1 MWLTDARVV
10 DVVRGQIRDGV
21 SVEISGGRIGAIQK
35 QPGAGE
41 RRSLGGRY
49 LVPGLI
55 SVHTHLS
62 VVYPFSAHDENENP
76 GLTVLRAYQRA
87 QDALHAGVT
96 TIRCVHE
103 LNRADLLLAE
113 AARAGWADV
122 PRIVGAGRALS
133 TTDGHGDGGIGC
145 AIVDGPEAFREAA
158 LAELDAGCSHIK
170 VFITGGIA
178 KLGETFDHPEMSLEE
193 MRATVDAAS
202 ERDTYVVAHAASS
215 LAINRALDAGIRSF
229 EHAYDL
235 DEDTARRMA
244 AEGVFLT
251 PTLCVTRSQEW
262 MKWKG
267 FEDFQIET
275 SLQVGPMHLASIRR
289 AVAAGV
295 TMVNGT
301 DYPPGDPI
309 GGTSVAVH
317 EMNLMEGAGLH
328 PKLALA
334 GATSNAARLLGLES
348 EIGTVEQGK
357 MADLVAVDENP
368 LADVS
373 AMRDISFVMQ
383 SGRVVRDDRPAP

>member
-10 DVVRGQIRDGV
+10 DVVTGEIRDGV
-21 SVEISGGRIGAIQK
+21 SVEISEGRIGSIQI

-41 RRSLGGRY
+41 RISLDGRY

-62 VVYPFSAHDENENP
+62 VVYPFSATDENENP
-76 GLTVLRAYQRA
+76 GLTVLRSYQRA
-87 QDALHAGVT
+87 QDALRAGVT

-103 LNRADLLLAE
+103 LNQADLLLAE

-122 PRIVGAGRALS
+122 PRIVGAGRAIS
-133 TTDGHGDGGIGC
+133 TTGGHGDGIGSVI
-145 AIVDGPEAFREAA
+145 ADGPEAFREAA
-158 LAELDAGCSHIK
+158 LAELDSGCSHIK

-178 KLGETFDHPEMSLEE
+178 NMGEKFDHPEMSLAE
-193 MRATVDAAS
+193 MQATVEAAS
-202 ERDTYVVAHAASS
+202 DRDTYVVAHAGSS
-215 LAINRALDAGIRSF
+215 LAIKRALDAGIRSF

-235 DEDTARRMA
+235 DEETAGRMA
-244 AEGVFLT
+244 AKGVFLT

-262 MKWKG
+262 MRWKG
-267 FEDFQIET
+267 FEEFQIET

-317 EMNLMEGAGLH
+317 EMGLMEGAGLR
-328 PKLALA
+328 PQLALA

-348 EIGTVEQGK
+348 EIGTVEEGK
-357 MADLVAVDENP
+357 VADLVAVEENP
-368 LADVS
+368 LSDVA

-383 SGRVVRDDRPAP
+383 SGRVVRDDRPAA

>member
-10 DVVRGQIRDGV
+10 DVVAGEVRDGT
-21 SVEISGGRIGAIQK
+21 SVEIADGRIGAISK
-35 QPGAGE
+35 QPGSGE
-41 RRSLGGRY
+41 RMSLGGRY

-62 VVYPFSAHDENENP
+62 VVYPFSSTDENENP
-76 GLTVLRAYQRA
+76 GLTVMRAYGRA
-87 QDALHAGVT
+87 QDALRAGIT

-122 PRIVGAGRALS
+122 PRIVGAGRAIG
-133 TTDGHGDGGIGC
+133 TPGGHGEGHGSVI
-145 AIVDGPEAFREAA
+145 ADGPEAFREAA

-178 KLGETFDHPEMSLEE
+178 NLGETFDHPEMNKAE
-193 MRATVDAAS
+193 MQATVDAAS
-202 ERDTYVVAHAASS
+202 ERETYVVAHAASS
-215 LAINRALDAGIRSF
+215 LAINWALDAGIRSF

-235 DEDTARRMA
+235 DEETAGRMA
-244 AEGVFLT
+244 AKGVFLT

-262 MKWKG
+262 MRWKG
-267 FEDFQIET
+267 FEEFQIET
-275 SLQVGPMHLASIRR
+275 SLEVGPMHLASIRR

-317 EMNLMEGAGLH
+317 EMGLMQGAGLR
-328 PKLALA
+328 PQLALA
-334 GATSNAARLLGLES
+334 GATHNAARLLGMDA
-348 EIGTVEQGK
+348 EIGTISSGK
-357 MADLVAVDENP
+357 VADLVAVEENP
-368 LADVS
+368 LSDVA
-373 AMRDISFVMQ
+373 AMREISFVMQ
-383 SGRVVRDDRPAP
+383 SGRVVRDDRPAA

>member
-10 DVVRGQIRDGV
+10 DVVKGKIQDGM
-21 SVEISGGRIGAIQK
+21 SVEISGGRIGAIRK
-35 QPGAGE
+35 HPGAGE
-41 RRSLGGRY
+41 RMSLGGRY
-49 LVPGLI
+49 LTPGLI

-62 VVYPFSAHDENENP
+62 VVYPFSATDENENP
-76 GLTVLRAYQRA
+76 GLTVLRSYERA
-87 QDALHAGVT
+87 KDALRAGVT

-103 LNRADLLLAE
+103 LNQADLLLAE
-113 AARAGWADV
+113 AGRAGWADV
-122 PRIVGAGRALS
+122 PRIVGAGRAIS
-133 TTDGHGDGGIGC
+133 KPGGHGDGIGSVI
-145 AIVDGPEAFREAA
+145 ADGPEAFREAA
-158 LAELDAGCSHIK
+158 LAELDSGCRHIK

-178 KLGETFDHPEMSLEE
+178 NLNEAFDHPEMSQAE
-193 MRATVDAAS
+193 MKATVDAAAK
-202 ERDTYVVAHAASS
+202 RDTYVVAHAGSS
-215 LAINRALDAGIRSF
+215 KAINWALDAGVRCF

-235 DEDTARRMA
+235 DQETAGRMA
-244 AEGVFLT
+244 AKGVFLT

-262 MKWKG
+262 MRWKG
-267 FEDFQIET
+267 FEEFQIET
-275 SLQVGPMHLASIRR
+275 SLEVGPMHLASIRR

-309 GGTSVAVH
+309 DGTSVTVY
-317 EMNLMEGAGLH
+317 EMGLMEGAGLH
-328 PKLALA
+328 PRLALA

-357 MADLVAVDENP
+357 MADLVAVDGNP
-368 LADVS
+368 LTDVS

>member
-10 DVVRGQIRDGV
+10 DVVTGEIQDGV
-21 SVEISGGRIGAIQK
+21 SVQISDGRIADIRK

-41 RRSLGGRY
+41 RISLDGRY

-62 VVYPFSAHDENENP
+62 VVYPFSATDESENP
-76 GLTVLRAYQRA
+76 GLTVLRAYGRA
-87 QDALHAGVT
+87 QDALRAGVT

-122 PRIVGAGRALS
+122 PRIVGAGRALGAPG
-133 TTDGHGDGGIGC
+133 GHGEGVGSVF
-145 AIVDGPEAFREAA
+145 ADGPDAFREAA
-158 LAELDAGCSHIK
+158 LAELDAGSSHIK

-178 KLGETFDHPEMSLEE
+178 NLGETFDEPEMTEAE
-193 MRATVDAAS
+193 MRATVDAAA

-215 LAINRALDAGIRSF
+215 LAINWGLDAGIRSF

-235 DEDTARRMA
+235 DEETAGRMA

-262 MKWKG
+262 MRWKG
-267 FEDFQIET
+267 FEEFQIET
-275 SLQVGPMHLASIRR
+275 SLEVGPMHLASIRR
-289 AVAAGV
+289 AVSAGV

-309 GGTSVAVH
+309 EDTSVAVY
-317 EMNLMEGAGLH
+317 EMGLMEGAGLR
-328 PKLALA
+328 PQLALA
-334 GATSNAARLLGLES
+334 GATSNAARLLGMES
-348 EIGTVEQGK
+348 EIGTIDEGK
-357 MADLVAVDENP
+357 VADLVAVEEDP
-368 LADVS
+368 LSDVA

-383 SGRVVRDDRPAP
+383 AGRVVRDDRPAS

>member
-10 DVVRGQIRDGV
+10 DVVTGEVRDGV
-21 SVEISGGRIGAIQK
+21 SVEISGGRIGAIRK

-41 RRSLGGRY
+41 RMSLDGRY

-62 VVYPFSAHDENENP
+62 VVYPFSATDEGENP
-76 GLTVLRAYQRA
+76 GLTVLRAYGRA
-87 QDALHAGVT
+87 QDALRAGVT

-122 PRIVGAGRALS
+122 PRIVGAGRAIS
-133 TTDGHGDGGIGC
+133 VPGGHGAGHGSVI
-145 AIVDGPEAFREAA
+145 ADGPDAFREAA

-178 KLGETFDHPEMSLEE
+178 NLGETFDSPQMNPAE

-202 ERDTYVVAHAASS
+202 ARDTYVVAHAASS
-215 LAINRALDAGIRSF
+215 LAINWALDAGVRSF

-235 DEDTARRMA
+235 DEETAGRMA
-244 AEGVFLT
+244 ARGVFLT

-262 MKWKG
+262 MRWKG
-267 FEDFQIET
+267 FEEFQIEM
-275 SLQVGPMHLASIRR
+275 SLDVGPMHLASIRR

-309 GGTSVAVH
+309 DGTSVAVH
-317 EMNLMEGAGLH
+317 EMGLMQGAGLR
-328 PKLALA
+328 PRLALA
-334 GATSNAARLLGLES
+334 GATSNAARLLGMES
-348 EIGTVEQGK
+348 EIGTIEEGK
-357 MADLVAVDENP
+357 VADLVAVEENP
-368 LADVS
+368 LSDVA

-383 SGRVVRDDRPAP
+383 SGRVVRDDRPAA

>member
-10 DVVRGQIRDGV
+10 NVVTGGIQDGV
-21 SVEISGGRIGAIQK
+21 SVEISEGRIGAIQK
-35 QPGAGE
+35 HPGSGE
-41 RRSLGGRY
+41 RVNLGGRY
-49 LVPGLI
+49 LAPGLI

-62 VVYPFSAHDENENP
+62 VVYPFSATDENENP
-76 GLTVLRAYQRA
+76 GLTVLRAYGRA
-87 QDALHAGVT
+87 QDALRAGVT

-103 LNRADLLLAE
+103 LNQADLLLAE

-122 PRIVGAGRALS
+122 PRIVGAGRAIS
-133 TTDGHGDGGIGC
+133 TTGGHGDGHGSVL
-145 AIVDGPEAFREAA
+145 ADGPEAFRQAA

-178 KLGETFDHPEMSLEE
+178 NLGETFDHPEMSLAE
-193 MRATVDAAS
+193 MQATVGAAAD
-202 ERDTYVVAHAASS
+202 RDTYVVAHAGSS
-215 LAINRALDAGIRSF
+215 VAINRALDAGIRSF

-235 DEDTARRMA
+235 DQDTADRMA

-262 MKWKG
+262 MRWKG
-267 FEDFQIET
+267 FEEFQIET

-317 EMNLMEGAGLH
+317 EMGLMEGAGLH
-328 PKLALA
+328 PQLALA

-348 EIGTVEQGK
+348 QIGTVEQGK
-357 MADLVAVDENP
+357 IADLVAVDENP
-368 LADVS
+368 LSDVS
-373 AMRDISFVMQ
+373 AMRNISFVMQ

>member
-1 MWLTDARVV
+1 MTDVRVV
-10 DVVRGQIRDGV
+10 DVVTGEVRDGV
-21 SVEISGGRIGAIQK
+21 SVEISGGRIGAIRR

-41 RRSLGGRY
+41 RMSLGGRY

-62 VVYPFSAHDENENP
+62 VVYPFSATDERENP
-76 GLTVLRAYQRA
+76 GLTVLRAYGRA
-87 QDALHAGVT
+87 QDALRAGIT

-122 PRIVGAGRALS
+122 PRIVGAGRAIS
-133 TTDGHGDGGIGC
+133 VPGGHGTGQGS
-145 AIVDGPEAFREAA
+145 AIADGPEAFREAA

-178 KLGETFDHPEMSLEE
+178 NLGETFDSPQMNQAEMQ
-193 MRATVDAAS
+193 ATVDAAS

-215 LAINRALDAGIRSF
+215 LAINWALDAGIRSF

-235 DEDTARRMA
+235 DEDTAGRMA
-244 AEGVFLT
+244 AKGVFLT

-262 MKWKG
+262 MRWKG
-267 FEDFQIET
+267 FEEFQIET
-275 SLQVGPMHLASIRR
+275 SLEVGPMHLASIRR

-309 GGTSVAVH
+309 EGTSVAVY
-317 EMNLMEGAGLH
+317 EMGLMQGAGLH
-328 PKLALA
+328 PRLALA
-334 GATSNAARLLGLES
+334 GATSNAARLLGMES
-348 EIGTVEQGK
+348 EIGTVEEGK
-357 MADLVAVDENP
+357 VADLVAVEENP
-368 LADVS
+368 LSDVA

-383 SGRVVRDDRPAP
+383 SGRVVRDDRPAA

>member
-10 DVVRGQIRDGV
+10 DVVAGEVRDGV
-21 SVEISGGRIGAIQK
+21 SVEIADGRIGAISK
-35 QPGAGE
+35 QPGSGE
-41 RRSLGGRY
+41 RMSLGGRY

-62 VVYPFSAHDENENP
+62 VVYPFSSTDENENP
-76 GLTVLRAYQRA
+76 GLTVMRAYGRA
-87 QDALHAGVT
+87 QDALRAGIT

-122 PRIVGAGRALS
+122 PRIVGAGRAIG
-133 TTDGHGDGGIGC
+133 TPGGHGEGHGSVI
-145 AIVDGPEAFREAA
+145 ADGPEAFREAA

-178 KLGETFDHPEMSLEE
+178 NLGETFDHPEMNKAE
-193 MRATVDAAS
+193 MQATVDAAS
-202 ERDTYVVAHAASS
+202 ERETYVVAHAASS
-215 LAINRALDAGIRSF
+215 LAINWALDAGIRSF

-235 DEDTARRMA
+235 DEETAGRMA
-244 AEGVFLT
+244 AKGVFLT

-262 MKWKG
+262 MRWKG
-267 FEDFQIET
+267 FEEFQIET
-275 SLQVGPMHLASIRR
+275 SLEVGPMHLASIRR

-317 EMNLMEGAGLH
+317 EMGLMQGAGLR
-328 PKLALA
+328 PQLALA
-334 GATSNAARLLGLES
+334 GATHNAARLLGMDA
-348 EIGTVEQGK
+348 EIGTISSGK
-357 MADLVAVDENP
+357 VADLVAVEGNP
-368 LADVS
+368 LSDVA
-373 AMRDISFVMQ
+373 AMREISFVMQ
-383 SGRVVRDDRPAP
+383 SGRVVRDDRPAA

>member
-10 DVVRGQIRDGV
+10 DVVQGQISDGV
-21 SVEISGGRIGAIQK
+21 SVEISGDRIGAIQK

-41 RRSLGGRY
+41 RMSLGGRY

-113 AARAGWADV
+113 AAKAGWADV

-158 LAELDAGCSHIK
+158 LAELDAGSSHIK

-193 MRATVDAAS
+193 MRATVDAAA
-202 ERDTYVVAHAASS
+202 ERETYVVAHAASS
-215 LAINRALDAGIRSF
+215 EAINRALDAGIRSF

-328 PKLALA
+328 PQMALA

-348 EIGTVEQGK
+348 QIGTVDQGK
-357 MADLVAVDENP
+357 VADLVAVEGNP
-368 LADVS
+368 LTDVS

-383 SGRVVRDDRPAP
+383 SGRVVRDDRPTP

>member
-10 DVVRGQIRDGV
+10 DPAAGEILDGV
-21 SVEISGGRIGAIQK
+21 SVEVSGARIGAVRK

-41 RRSLGGRY
+41 HMSLGGRY

-62 VVYPFSAHDENENP
+62 VVYPFSATDENENP
-76 GLTVLRAYQRA
+76 GLTVLRAYGRA
-87 QDALHAGVT
+87 QDALRAGIT

-122 PRIVGAGRALS
+122 PRIVGAGRAIS
-133 TTDGHGDGGIGC
+133 TPGGHGDGHGS
-145 AIVDGPEAFREAA
+145 AIADGPEAFREAA
-158 LAELDAGCSHIK
+158 LAELDAGCRHIK

-178 KLGETFDHPEMSLEE
+178 NLGETFDHPEMSRGE
-193 MRATVDAAS
+193 MAAAVDAAA

-215 LAINRALDAGIRSF
+215 QAINWALDAGVRSF

-235 DEDTARRMA
+235 DEETAGRMA

-262 MKWKG
+262 MRWKG
-267 FEDFQIET
+267 FEEFQIET
-275 SLQVGPMHLASIRR
+275 SLRVGPMHLASIRR

-309 GGTSVAVH
+309 DGTSVAVY
-317 EMNLMEGAGLH
+317 EMGLMEGAGLH
-328 PKLALA
+328 PRLALA
-334 GATSNAARLLGLES
+334 GATCNAARLLGMES
-348 EIGTVEQGK
+348 EIGTIEEGK
-357 MADLVAVDENP
+357 AADLVAVEENP
-368 LADVS
+368 LLDSA
-373 AMRDISFVMQ
+373 AMRGISFVMQ
-383 SGRVVRDDRPAP
+383 SGRVVRDDRPAG

>member
-10 DVVRGQIRDGV
+10 DVVTGQIRDGV
-21 SVEISGGRIGAIQK
+21 SVEISDGRIGAIRK

-41 RRSLGGRY
+41 RISLDGRY

-62 VVYPFSAHDENENP
+62 VVYPFSDTDVNENP
-76 GLTVLRAYQRA
+76 GLTVLRSYERA
-87 QDALHAGVT
+87 QDALRAGVT

-113 AARAGWADV
+113 AARAGWVDV
-122 PRIVGAGRALS
+122 PRIVGAGQAIS
-133 TTDGHGDGGIGC
+133 TPGGHGDGVGSVI
-145 AIVDGPEAFREAA
+145 ADGPEAFREAA

-178 KLGETFDHPEMSLEE
+178 NLGETFDHPEMSREE
-193 MRATVDAAS
+193 MKATVSAAS

-215 LAINRALDAGIRSF
+215 QAINWALDSGIRSF

-235 DEDTARRMA
+235 DEETAGRMA

-251 PTLCVTRSQEW
+251 PTLCVTSSQEW
-262 MKWKG
+262 MRWKG
-267 FEDFQIET
+267 FEEFQIET
-275 SLQVGPMHLASIRR
+275 SLEVHPTHLASIRR

-309 GGTSVAVH
+309 QGTSVAVY
-317 EMNLMEGAGLH
+317 EMGLMEGAGLR
-328 PKLALA
+328 PQLALA
-334 GATSNAARLLGLES
+334 GATSNAARLLGMES
-348 EIGTVEQGK
+348 EIGTVEEGK
-357 MADLVAVDENP
+357 VADLVAVEENP
-368 LADVS
+368 LADVA

-383 SGRVVRDDRPAP
+383 SGRVVRDNRSAA

>member
-10 DVVRGQIRDGV
+10 DVVHGQIRDGV
-21 SVEISGGRIGAIQK
+21 SVEIAGGRIGAIRRH
-35 QPGAGE
+35 PGTGE
-41 RRSLGGRY
+41 RMSLGGRY

-62 VVYPFSAHDENENP
+62 MVYPFSALDEDENP
-76 GLTVLRAYQRA
+76 GLTVLRAYGRA
-87 QDALHAGVT
+87 QDALRAGIT

-122 PRIVGAGRALS
+122 PRIVGAGRAIS
-133 TTDGHGDGGIGC
+133 TPGGHGDGIGS
-145 AIVDGPEAFREAA
+145 ALADGPEAFREAA

-178 KLGETFDHPEMSLEE
+178 NLGETFDHPEMSREE
-193 MRATVDAAS
+193 MQATVRAAA
-202 ERDTYVVAHAASS
+202 ERETYVVAHAGSS
-215 LAINRALDAGIRSF
+215 VAINWALDAGVRSF

-235 DEDTARRMA
+235 DGETAGRMA

-251 PTLCVTRSQEW
+251 PTLCCTRSPEW
-262 MKWKG
+262 MRWKG
-267 FEDFQIET
+267 FEEFQIET
-275 SLQVGPMHLASIRR
+275 AMEVGPMHLASIRR

-309 GGTSVAVH
+309 GGTSVTVH
-317 EMNLMEGAGLH
+317 EMGLMEGAGLH
-328 PKLALA
+328 PQLALA

-368 LADVS
+368 LSDVS
-373 AMRDISFVMQ
+373 AMRNISLVMQ
-383 SGRVVRDDRPAP
+383 SGRVVRDDRSAS

>member
-10 DVVRGQIRDGV
+10 DVVRGEIQDGV
-21 SVEISGGRIGAIQK
+21 SVQISDGRIGAIRK

-41 RRSLGGRY
+41 RISLGGRY

-62 VVYPFSAHDENENP
+62 VVYPFSATDESENP
-76 GLTVLRAYQRA
+76 GLTVLRAYGRA
-87 QDALHAGVT
+87 QDALRAGVT

-122 PRIVGAGRALS
+122 PRIVGAGRALGAPG
-133 TTDGHGDGGIGC
+133 GHGEGVGSVF
-145 AIVDGPEAFREAA
+145 ADGPDAFREAA
-158 LAELDAGCSHIK
+158 LAELDAGSSHIK
-170 VFITGGIA
+170 LFITGGIA
-178 KLGETFDHPEMSLEE
+178 NLGETFDEPEMTEAE
-193 MRATVDAAS
+193 MRATVDAAA

-215 LAINRALDAGIRSF
+215 LAINWGLDAGIRSF

-235 DEDTARRMA
+235 DEETAGRMA
-244 AEGVFLT
+244 AKGVFLT

-262 MKWKG
+262 MRWKG

-275 SLQVGPMHLASIRR
+275 SLEVGPMHLASIRR

-309 GGTSVAVH
+309 EDTSVAVY
-317 EMNLMEGAGLH
+317 EMGLMEGAGLS
-328 PKLALA
+328 PQLALA
-334 GATSNAARLLGLES
+334 GATSNAARLLGMET
-348 EIGTVEQGK
+348 EIGTVEEGK
-357 MADLVAVDENP
+357 VADLVAVEEDP
-368 LADVS
+368 LADVA

-383 SGRVVRDDRPAP
+383 AGRVVRDDRPAS

>member
-1 MWLTDARVV
+1 MWLTDTRVV
-10 DVVRGQIRDGV
+10 DVGTGEVRDGV
-21 SVEISGGRIGAIQK
+21 SVEISGGRIGAIRK

-41 RRSLGGRY
+41 RMSLDGRY

-62 VVYPFSAHDENENP
+62 VVYPFSATDEGENP
-76 GLTVLRAYQRA
+76 GLTVLRAYGRA
-87 QDALHAGVT
+87 QDALRAGVT

-122 PRIVGAGRALS
+122 PRIVGAGRAIS
-133 TTDGHGDGGIGC
+133 VPGGHGAGHGSVI
-145 AIVDGPEAFREAA
+145 ADGPDAFREAA

-178 KLGETFDHPEMSLEE
+178 NLGETFDSPQMNPAE

-202 ERDTYVVAHAASS
+202 ARDTYVVAHAASS
-215 LAINRALDAGIRSF
+215 LAINWALDAGVRSF

-235 DEDTARRMA
+235 DEETAGRMA
-244 AEGVFLT
+244 ARGVFLT

-262 MKWKG
+262 MRWKG
-267 FEDFQIET
+267 FEEFQIEM
-275 SLQVGPMHLASIRR
+275 SLDVGPMHLASIRR

-309 GGTSVAVH
+309 DGTSVAVY
-317 EMNLMEGAGLH
+317 EMGLMQGAGLR
-328 PKLALA
+328 PRLALA
-334 GATSNAARLLGLES
+334 GATSNAARLLGMES
-348 EIGTVEQGK
+348 EIGTIEEGK
-357 MADLVAVDENP
+357 VADLVAVEENP
-368 LADVS
+368 LSDVA

-383 SGRVVRDDRPAP
+383 SGRVVRDDRPAA

>member
-10 DVVRGQIRDGV
+10 DVVTGEIRDGV
-21 SVEISGGRIGAIQK
+21 SVEISEGRIGSIQK

-41 RRSLGGRY
+41 RISLDGRY

-62 VVYPFSAHDENENP
+62 VVYPFSATDENENP
-76 GLTVLRAYQRA
+76 GLTVLRSYQRA
-87 QDALHAGVT
+87 QDALRAGVT

-103 LNRADLLLAE
+103 LNQADLLLAE

-122 PRIVGAGRALS
+122 PRIVGAGRAIS
-133 TTDGHGDGGIGC
+133 TTGGHGDGIGSVI
-145 AIVDGPEAFREAA
+145 ADGPEAFREAA
-158 LAELDAGCSHIK
+158 LAELDSGCSHIK

-178 KLGETFDHPEMSLEE
+178 NMGEKFDHPEMSLAE
-193 MRATVDAAS
+193 MQATVDAAS
-202 ERDTYVVAHAASS
+202 DRDTYVVAHAGSS
-215 LAINRALDAGIRSF
+215 LAIKRALDAGIRSF

-235 DEDTARRMA
+235 DEETAGRMA
-244 AEGVFLT
+244 AKGVFLT

-262 MKWKG
+262 MRWKG
-267 FEDFQIET
+267 FEEFQIET

-317 EMNLMEGAGLH
+317 EMGLMEGAGLH
-328 PKLALA
+328 PQLALA

-348 EIGTVEQGK
+348 EIGTVEEGK
-357 MADLVAVDENP
+357 VADLVAVEENP
-368 LADVS
+368 LSDVA

>member
-10 DVVRGQIRDGV
+10 DVVTGDIQDGV
-21 SVEISGGRIGAIQK
+21 SVQISDGRIGAIRK

-41 RRSLGGRY
+41 RISLDGRY

-62 VVYPFSAHDENENP
+62 VVYPFSATDESENP
-76 GLTVLRAYQRA
+76 GLTVLRAYGRA
-87 QDALHAGVT
+87 QDALRAGVT

-122 PRIVGAGRALS
+122 PRIVGAGRALGAPG
-133 TTDGHGDGGIGC
+133 GHGEGVGSVF
-145 AIVDGPEAFREAA
+145 ADGPDAFREAA
-158 LAELDAGCSHIK
+158 LAELDAGSSHIK
-170 VFITGGIA
+170 LFITGGIA
-178 KLGETFDHPEMSLEE
+178 NLGETFDEPEMTEAE
-193 MRATVDAAS
+193 MRATVDAAA

-215 LAINRALDAGIRSF
+215 LAINWGLDAGIRSF

-235 DEDTARRMA
+235 DEETAGRMA

-262 MKWKG
+262 MRWKG
-267 FEDFQIET
+267 FEEFQIET
-275 SLQVGPMHLASIRR
+275 SLEVGPMHLASIRR

-309 GGTSVAVH
+309 EDTSVAVY
-317 EMNLMEGAGLH
+317 EMGLMEGAGLR
-328 PKLALA
+328 PRLALA
-334 GATSNAARLLGLES
+334 GATSNAARLLGMET
-348 EIGTVEQGK
+348 EIGTVEEGK
-357 MADLVAVDENP
+357 VADLVAVEEDP
-368 LADVS
+368 LADVA

-383 SGRVVRDDRPAP
+383 AGRVVRDDRPAS

>member
-10 DVVRGQIRDGV
+10 DVVTGEIRDGV
-21 SVEISGGRIGAIQK
+21 SAEISEGRIGSIQK

-41 RRSLGGRY
+41 RISLDGRY

-62 VVYPFSAHDENENP
+62 VVYPFSATDENENP

-87 QDALHAGVT
+87 QDALRAGVT

-103 LNRADLLLAE
+103 LNQADLLLAE

-122 PRIVGAGRALS
+122 PRIVGAGRAIS
-133 TTDGHGDGGIGC
+133 TTGGHGDGIGSVI
-145 AIVDGPEAFREAA
+145 ADGPEAFREAA
-158 LAELDAGCSHIK
+158 LAELDSGCSHIK

-178 KLGETFDHPEMSLEE
+178 NLGETFDHPEMSLAE
-193 MRATVDAAS
+193 MQATVEAAS
-202 ERDTYVVAHAASS
+202 DRDTYVVAHAGSS
-215 LAINRALDAGIRSF
+215 LAIKRALDAGIRSF

-235 DEDTARRMA
+235 DEDTAGRMA
-244 AEGVFLT
+244 AKGVFLT

-262 MKWKG
+262 MRWKG
-267 FEDFQIET
+267 FEEFQIQT

-317 EMNLMEGAGLH
+317 EMGLMEGAGLH
-328 PKLALA
+328 PQLALA

-348 EIGTVEQGK
+348 EIGTVEEGK
-357 MADLVAVDENP
+357 VADLVAVEENP
-368 LADVS
+368 LSDVA

-383 SGRVVRDDRPAP
+383 SGRVVRDDRPAA

>member
-10 DVVRGQIRDGV
+10 DVVTGEIRDGV
-21 SVEISGGRIGAIQK
+21 SVEISGGRIGAIRK
-35 QPGAGE
+35 QPGTGE
-41 RRSLGGRY
+41 RMSLGGRY

-62 VVYPFSAHDENENP
+62 VVYPFSATDEKENP
-76 GLTVLRAYQRA
+76 GLTVLRAYGRA
-87 QDALHAGVT
+87 QDALRAGIT

-122 PRIVGAGRALS
+122 PRIVGAGRALGVPG
-133 TTDGHGDGGIGC
+133 GHGDGHGSVI
-145 AIVDGPEAFREAA
+145 ADGPEAFREAA
-158 LAELDAGCSHIK
+158 LAELDAGCSHVK

-178 KLGETFDHPEMSLEE
+178 GLGETFDRPEMSKAE
-193 MRATVDAAS
+193 MQATVDAAAR
-202 ERDTYVVAHAASS
+202 RDTYVVAHAASS
-215 LAINRALDAGIRSF
+215 LAINWALDAGIRSF

-235 DEDTARRMA
+235 DADTAGRMA
-244 AEGVFLT
+244 AAGVFLT

-262 MKWKG
+262 MRWKG

-275 SLQVGPMHLASIRR
+275 SLRVGPMHLTSIRR

-309 GGTSVAVH
+309 EGTSVAVY
-317 EMNLMEGAGLH
+317 EMGLMQGAGLR
-328 PKLALA
+328 PQLALA
-334 GATSNAARLLGLES
+334 GATSNAARLLGMES
-348 EIGTVEQGK
+348 EIGTIEEGK
-357 MADLVAVDENP
+357 VADLVAVEENP
-368 LADVS
+368 IFDVA

-383 SGRVVRDDRPAP
+383 SGRVVRDDRPAA

>member
-10 DVVRGQIRDGV
+10 DVVTGEIRDGV
-21 SVEISGGRIGAIQK
+21 SVEVSDGRIGAISR

-41 RRSLGGRY
+41 RMSLDGRY

-62 VVYPFSAHDENENP
+62 VVYPFSDTDENENP
-76 GLTVLRAYQRA
+76 GLTVLRAYGRA
-87 QDALHAGVT
+87 QDALRAGVT

-122 PRIVGAGRALS
+122 PRIVGAGRAIGAPG
-133 TTDGHGDGGIGC
+133 GHGEGIGSVF
-145 AIVDGPEAFREAA
+145 AEGPDAFREAA

-178 KLGETFDHPEMSLEE
+178 NLGETFDEPEMTEAE
-193 MRATVDAAS
+193 MRATVDAAA
-202 ERDTYVVAHAASS
+202 EHDTYVVAHAASS
-215 LAINRALDAGIRSF
+215 LAINWGLDAGIRSF

-235 DEDTARRMA
+235 DEATAGRMA

-251 PTLCVTRSQEW
+251 PTLCVTSSQEW
-262 MKWKG
+262 MRWRG
-267 FEDFQIET
+267 FEEFQIEK
-275 SLQVGPMHLASIRR
+275 SLEVHPSHLASIRR

-309 GGTSVAVH
+309 DNTSVTVH
-317 EMNLMEGAGLH
+317 EMGLMEGAGLS
-328 PKLALA
+328 PQLALA
-334 GATSNAARLLGLES
+334 GATSNAARLLGMEA
-348 EIGTVEQGK
+348 EIGTVEEGK
-357 MADLVAVDENP
+357 VADLVAVEENP
-368 LADVS
+368 LADVA

-383 SGRVVRDDRPAP
+383 SGRVVRDDRPAA

>member
-10 DVVRGQIRDGV
+10 DVVAGEVRDGV

-41 RRSLGGRY
+41 QMSLEGRY

-62 VVYPFSAHDENENP
+62 MVYPFSDTDENENP
-76 GLTVLRAYQRA
+76 GLTVLRAYGRA
-87 QDALHAGVT
+87 QDALRSGIT
-96 TIRCVHE
+96 TLRSVHE

-122 PRIVGAGRALS
+122 PRIVGAGRAIS
-133 TTDGHGDGGIGC
+133 TPGGHGEGHGSVI
-145 AIVDGPEAFREAA
+145 ADGPEAFREAA
-158 LAELDAGCSHIK
+158 LAELDAGCAHIK

-178 KLGETFDHPEMSLEE
+178 NMGETFDQPQMTSAEM
-193 MRATVDAAS
+193 AAAVGAAS
-202 ERDTYVVAHAASS
+202 ERDAYVVAHAASS
-215 LAINRALDAGIRSF
+215 LAINQALDVGIRSF

-262 MKWKG
+262 MRWKG
-267 FEDFQIET
+267 FEEFQIET

-295 TMVNGT
+295 TMVTGT

-309 GGTSVAVH
+309 EGTSVTVY
-317 EMNLMEGAGLH
+317 EMGLMQGAGLR
-328 PKLALA
+328 PRLALA
-334 GATSNAARLLGLES
+334 AATSTAARLLGLES
-348 EIGTVEQGK
+348 EIGTIEEGK
-357 MADLVAVDENP
+357 AADLVAVEENP
-368 LADVS
+368 LDDTA
-373 AMRDISFVMQ
+373 AMRGISFVMQ
-383 SGRVVRDDRPAP
+383 SGRVVRDDRPAA

>member
-10 DVVRGQIRDGV
+10 DVVTGEIRDGV
-21 SVEISGGRIGAIQK
+21 SVEISGERIGAIQK
-35 QPGAGE
+35 QPGTGE
-41 RRSLGGRY
+41 RMSIGGRY

-62 VVYPFSAHDENENP
+62 VMYPFSATDENENP
-76 GLTVLRAYQRA
+76 GLTVLRAYGRA
-87 QDALHAGVT
+87 QDALRAGVT

-103 LNRADLLLAE
+103 LNQADLLLAE

-122 PRIVGAGRALS
+122 PRIVGAGRAIS
-133 TTDGHGDGGIGC
+133 TTGGHGDGIGSVI
-145 AIVDGPEAFREAA
+145 ADGPEAFREAA
-158 LAELDAGCSHIK
+158 LAELDAGCRHIK

-178 KLGETFDHPEMSLEE
+178 NLGETFDHPEMSLAE
-193 MRATVDAAS
+193 MQATVDAAS
-202 ERDTYVVAHAASS
+202 DRDTYVVAHAGSS
-215 LAINRALDAGIRSF
+215 LAIKRALDAGIRSF

-235 DEDTARRMA
+235 DEDTAGRMA
-244 AEGVFLT
+244 AKGVFLT

-262 MKWKG
+262 MRWKG
-267 FEDFQIET
+267 FEEFQIET

-317 EMNLMEGAGLH
+317 EMGLMEGAGLH
-328 PKLALA
+328 PQLALA

-348 EIGTVEQGK
+348 EIGTVEEGK
-357 MADLVAVDENP
+357 VADLVAVEENP
-368 LADVS
+368 LSDVA

>member
-10 DVVRGQIRDGV
+10 DVVKGKIQDGM
-21 SVEISGGRIGAIQK
+21 SVEISGGRIGAIRK
-35 QPGAGE
+35 HPGAGE
-41 RRSLGGRY
+41 RMSLGGRY
-49 LVPGLI
+49 LTPGLI

-62 VVYPFSAHDENENP
+62 VVYPFSATDENENP
-76 GLTVLRAYQRA
+76 GLTVLRSYERA
-87 QDALHAGVT
+87 KDALQAGVT

-103 LNRADLLLAE
+103 LNQADLLLAE
-113 AARAGWADV
+113 AGRAGWADV
-122 PRIVGAGRALS
+122 PRIVGAGRAIS
-133 TTDGHGDGGIGC
+133 KPGGHGDGIGSVI
-145 AIVDGPEAFREAA
+145 ADGPEAFREAA
-158 LAELDAGCSHIK
+158 LAELDSGCRHIK

-178 KLGETFDHPEMSLEE
+178 NLNEAFDHPEMSQAE
-193 MRATVDAAS
+193 MKATVDAAAK
-202 ERDTYVVAHAASS
+202 RDTYVVAHAGSS
-215 LAINRALDAGIRSF
+215 KAINWALDAGVRCF

-235 DEDTARRMA
+235 DQETAGRMA
-244 AEGVFLT
+244 AKGVFLT

-262 MKWKG
+262 MRWKG
-267 FEDFQIET
+267 FEEFQIET

-309 GGTSVAVH
+309 DGTSVTVY
-317 EMNLMEGAGLH
+317 EMGLMEGAGLH
-328 PKLALA
+328 PRLALA

-357 MADLVAVDENP
+357 MADLVAVDGNP
-368 LADVS
+368 LTDVS

>member
-10 DVVRGQIRDGV
+10 DVVAGEVRDGA
-21 SVEISGGRIGAIQK
+21 SVEIADGRIGAISK
-35 QPGAGE
+35 QPGSGE
-41 RRSLGGRY
+41 RMSLGGRY

-62 VVYPFSAHDENENP
+62 VVYPFSATDENENP
-76 GLTVLRAYQRA
+76 GLTVMRAYGRA
-87 QDALHAGVT
+87 QDALRAGIT

-122 PRIVGAGRALS
+122 PRIVGAGRAIG
-133 TTDGHGDGGIGC
+133 TPGGHGEGHGSVI
-145 AIVDGPEAFREAA
+145 ADGPEAFREAA

-178 KLGETFDHPEMSLEE
+178 NLGETFDHPEMNKAE
-193 MRATVDAAS
+193 MQATVDAAS
-202 ERDTYVVAHAASS
+202 ERETYVVAHAASS
-215 LAINRALDAGIRSF
+215 LAINWALDAGIRSF

-235 DEDTARRMA
+235 DEETAGRMA
-244 AEGVFLT
+244 AKGVFLT

-262 MKWKG
+262 MRWKG
-267 FEDFQIET
+267 FEEFQIET
-275 SLQVGPMHLASIRR
+275 SLEVGPMHLASIRR

-317 EMNLMEGAGLH
+317 EMGLMQGAGLR
-328 PKLALA
+328 PQLALA
-334 GATSNAARLLGLES
+334 GATHNAARLLGMDA
-348 EIGTVEQGK
+348 EIGTISSGK
-357 MADLVAVDENP
+357 VADLVAVEENP
-368 LADVS
+368 LSDVA
-373 AMRDISFVMQ
+373 AMREISFVMQ
-383 SGRVVRDDRPAP
+383 SGRVVRDDRPAA

>member
-1 MWLTDARVV
+1 MWLTDTRVV
-10 DVVRGQIRDGV
+10 DVVKGEIRDGV
-21 SVEISGGRIGAIQK
+21 SVEISGGKIGAIQK
-35 QPGAGE
+35 HPGSGK
-41 RRSLGGRY
+41 RLSLGGRY

-62 VVYPFSAHDENENP
+62 VVYPFSATDENENP
-76 GLTVLRAYQRA
+76 GLTVLRAYGRA
-87 QDALHAGVT
+87 QDALRAGVT

-103 LNRADLLLAE
+103 LNQADLLLAQ

-122 PRIVGAGRALS
+122 PRIVGAGRAIS
-133 TTDGHGDGGIGC
+133 TPGGHGDGHGSVI
-145 AIVDGPEAFREAA
+145 ADGPEAFREAA
-158 LAELDAGCSHIK
+158 LAELDSGCRHIK

-178 KLGETFDHPEMSLEE
+178 NLGETFDHPEMSLDE
-193 MRATVDAAS
+193 MRATVDAAT
-202 ERDTYVVAHAASS
+202 ERDSYVVAHAGSS
-215 LAINRALDAGIRSF
+215 LAINRALDAGVRSF

-235 DEDTARRMA
+235 DEETAGRMA
-244 AEGVFLT
+244 ADGVFLT

-262 MKWKG
+262 MRWKG
-267 FEDFQIET
+267 FEEFQIET

-317 EMNLMEGAGLH
+317 EMSLMEGAGLH
-328 PKLALA
+328 PQKALQ

-348 EIGTVEQGK
+348 QIGTVEQGK
-357 MADLVAVDENP
+357 MADLVAVDDNP
-368 LADVS
+368 LQDVS
-373 AMRDISFVMQ
+373 AMRNISLVMQ
-383 SGRVVRDDRPAP
+383 SGRVVRDDRPTP

>member
-1 MWLTDARVV
+1 MWLTDVRVV
-10 DVVRGQIRDGV
+10 DVVAGEVRDGV

-41 RRSLGGRY
+41 QMSLEGRY

-62 VVYPFSAHDENENP
+62 MVYPFSDTDENENP
-76 GLTVLRAYQRA
+76 GLTVLRAYGRA
-87 QDALHAGVT
+87 QDALRAGIT
-96 TIRCVHE
+96 TLRSVHE

-122 PRIVGAGRALS
+122 PRIVGAGRAIS
-133 TTDGHGDGGIGC
+133 TPGGHGEGHGSVI
-145 AIVDGPEAFREAA
+145 ADGPEAFREAA
-158 LAELDAGCSHIK
+158 LAELDAGCAHIK

-178 KLGETFDHPEMSLEE
+178 NMGETFDQPQMTSAEM
-193 MRATVDAAS
+193 AAAVGAAS
-202 ERDTYVVAHAASS
+202 ERDAYVVAHAASS
-215 LAINRALDAGIRSF
+215 LAINQALDVGIRSF

-262 MKWKG
+262 MRWKG
-267 FEDFQIET
+267 FEEFQIET

-295 TMVNGT
+295 TMVTGT

-309 GGTSVAVH
+309 EGTSVTVY
-317 EMNLMEGAGLH
+317 EMGLMQGAGLR
-328 PKLALA
+328 PLLALA
-334 GATSNAARLLGLES
+334 AATSTAARLLGLES
-348 EIGTVEQGK
+348 EIGTIEEGK
-357 MADLVAVDENP
+357 AADLVAVEENP
-368 LADVS
+368 LDDTA
-373 AMRDISFVMQ
+373 AMRGISFVMQ
-383 SGRVVRDDRPAP
+383 SGRVVRDDRPAA

>member
-10 DVVRGQIRDGV
+10 DVERGGVLDGV
-21 SVEISGGRIGAIQK
+21 SVEVSGERIGAIQK

-41 RRSLGGRY
+41 RMSIDGRY

-62 VVYPFSAHDENENP
+62 VVYPFSSIDLAENP

-87 QDALHAGVT
+87 QDALRAGVT

-103 LNRADLLLAE
+103 QNRADILLAQ

-133 TTDGHGDGGIGC
+133 TTGGHGDGHGSVL
-145 AIVDGPEAFREAA
+145 ADGPEAFREAA

-178 KLGETFDHPEMSLEE
+178 ALGETFDEPEMSLAE
-193 MRATVDAAS
+193 MQATVNAARQHDA
-202 ERDTYVVAHAASS
+202 YVVAHAGSS
-215 LAINRALDAGIRSF
+215 LAINRALDAGVRSF

-235 DEDTARRMA
+235 DAETAGRMA
-244 AEGVFLT
+244 SEGVFLT

-262 MKWKG
+262 MRWKG
-267 FEDFQIET
+267 FEEFQIET
-275 SLQVGPMHLASIRR
+275 SLEVGPMHLASIRR
-289 AVAAGV
+289 AIAAGV

-309 GGTSVAVH
+309 EDTSVAVY
-317 EMNLMEGAGLH
+317 EMGLMEGAGLH
-328 PKLALA
+328 PRLALA

-357 MADLVAVDENP
+357 VADLVAVEQNP
-368 LADVS
+368 LEDLS
-373 AMRDISFVMQ
+373 AMRNISLVMQ
-383 SGRVVRDDRPAP
+383 SGRVLRDDRQAS

>member
-10 DVVRGQIRDGV
+10 DVVTGEIQDGV
-21 SVEISGGRIGAIQK
+21 SVQVSDGRIVDIRK

-41 RRSLGGRY
+41 RMSLDGRY

-62 VVYPFSAHDENENP
+62 VVYPFSDTDEDENP
-76 GLTVLRAYQRA
+76 GLTVLRAYGRA
-87 QDALHAGVT
+87 QDALRAGIT

-122 PRIVGAGRALS
+122 PRIVGAGRAIS
-133 TTDGHGDGGIGC
+133 VPGGHGVGQGSVI
-145 AIVDGPEAFREAA
+145 ADGPDAFREAA
-158 LAELDAGCSHIK
+158 LAELDAGCAHIK

-178 KLGETFDHPEMSLEE
+178 NLGETFDKPQMNQAEMQ
-193 MRATVDAAS
+193 ATVDAAS

-215 LAINRALDAGIRSF
+215 LAINWALDAGIRSF

-235 DEDTARRMA
+235 DEETAGRMA
-244 AEGVFLT
+244 AENVFLT
-251 PTLCVTRSQEW
+251 PTLCVTSSQEW
-262 MKWKG
+262 MQWKG

-275 SLQVGPMHLASIRR
+275 SLEVHPTHLASIRR

-309 GGTSVAVH
+309 DGTSVAVY
-317 EMNLMEGAGLH
+317 EMGLMEGAGLH
-328 PKLALA
+328 PQLALA
-334 GATSNAARLLGLES
+334 GATSNAARLLGMES
-348 EIGTVEQGK
+348 EIGTIDEGK
-357 MADLVAVDENP
+357 VADLVAVEENP
-368 LADVS
+368 LSDVA
-373 AMRDISFVMQ
+373 AMREISFVMQ
-383 SGRVVRDDRPAP
+383 SGRVVRDDRPAA

>member
-1 MWLTDARVV
+1 M
-10 DVVRGQIRDGV
+10 
-21 SVEISGGRIGAIQK
+21 
-35 QPGAGE
+35 
-41 RRSLGGRY
+41 
-49 LVPGLI
+49 
-55 SVHTHLS
+55 S
-62 VVYPFSAHDENENP
+62 VVYPFSATDENENP
-76 GLTVLRAYQRA
+76 GLTVLRAYGRA
-87 QDALHAGVT
+87 QDALRAGVT

-103 LNRADLLLAE
+103 LNQADLLLAE

-122 PRIVGAGRALS
+122 PRIVGAGRAIS
-133 TTDGHGDGGIGC
+133 TTGGHGDGIGSVI
-145 AIVDGPEAFREAA
+145 ADGPEAFREAA
-158 LAELDAGCSHIK
+158 LAELDSGCSHIK

-178 KLGETFDHPEMSLEE
+178 NMGEKFDHPEMSLAE
-193 MRATVDAAS
+193 MQATVDAAS
-202 ERDTYVVAHAASS
+202 DRDTYVVAHAGSS
-215 LAINRALDAGIRSF
+215 LAIKRALDAGIRSF

-235 DEDTARRMA
+235 DEETAGRMA
-244 AEGVFLT
+244 AKGVFLT

-262 MKWKG
+262 MRWKG
-267 FEDFQIET
+267 FEEFQIET

-317 EMNLMEGAGLH
+317 EMGLMEGAGLH
-328 PKLALA
+328 PQLALA

-348 EIGTVEQGK
+348 EIGTVEEGK
-357 MADLVAVDENP
+357 VADLVAVEENP
-368 LADVS
+368 LSDVA

>member
-10 DVVRGQIRDGV
+10 DVVAGEVRDGA
-21 SVEISGGRIGAIQK
+21 SVEIADGRIGAISK
-35 QPGAGE
+35 QPGSGE
-41 RRSLGGRY
+41 RMSLGGRY

-62 VVYPFSAHDENENP
+62 VVYPFSSTDENENP
-76 GLTVLRAYQRA
+76 GLTVMRAYGRA
-87 QDALHAGVT
+87 QDALRAGIT

-122 PRIVGAGRALS
+122 PRIVGAGRAIG
-133 TTDGHGDGGIGC
+133 TPGGHGEGHGSVI
-145 AIVDGPEAFREAA
+145 ADGPEAFREAA

-178 KLGETFDHPEMSLEE
+178 NLGETFDHPEMNKAE
-193 MRATVDAAS
+193 MQATVDAAS
-202 ERDTYVVAHAASS
+202 ERETYVVAHAASS
-215 LAINRALDAGIRSF
+215 LAINWALDAGIRSF

-235 DEDTARRMA
+235 DEETAGRMA
-244 AEGVFLT
+244 AKGVFLT

-262 MKWKG
+262 MRWKG
-267 FEDFQIET
+267 FEEFQIET
-275 SLQVGPMHLASIRR
+275 SLEVGPMHLASIRR

-317 EMNLMEGAGLH
+317 EMGLMQGAGLR
-328 PKLALA
+328 PQLALA
-334 GATSNAARLLGLES
+334 GATHNAARLLGMDA
-348 EIGTVEQGK
+348 EIGTISSGK
-357 MADLVAVDENP
+357 VADLVAVEENP
-368 LADVS
+368 LSDVA
-373 AMRDISFVMQ
+373 AMREISFVMQ
-383 SGRVVRDDRPAP
+383 SGRVVRDDRPAA